1 MSEHWRDTSA
11 PRCTDRIWMS
21 STMGI
26 LLNLMGLQLIDG
38 QHMDGHSFRRKV
50 VLPTDVIGI
59 YRAKKDDAE
68 VRRKK

>member
-1 MSEHWRDTSA
+1 
-11 PRCTDRIWMS
+11 MS
-21 STMGI
+21 STMRI

-50 VLPTDVIGI
+50 VFPTDVIGI